1 MSLKT
6 METNPAPTGAAKNPN
21 QALWEKGD
29 FTEIAAFM
37 RQSGETVVESLGVT
51 PPLRALDLG
60 CGDGTTALPL
70 ALLGANVTGVDIA
83 RNLVKAGNK
92 RAKEAGLHRLKFHEG
107 DACNLEGVD
116 DDSFELTLS
125 VFGAMFAPKPF
136 DVAKEMVRVTKPGG
150 QILDI

>member
-6 METNPAPTGAAKNPN
+6 IETSTAANGAAKNPN

-29 FTEIAAFM
+29 FTEIAACM
-37 RQSGETVVESLGVT
+37 RQSGEAVVESLGVT

-70 ALLGANVTGVDIA
+70 ACLGAEVTGIDIA
-83 RNLVKAGNK
+83 RNLVEAGNK
-92 RAKEAGLHRLKFHEG
+92 RAAEAGLNRLKFLEG

-116 DDSFELTLS
+116 DD
-125 VFGAMFAPKPF
+125 
-136 DVAKEMVRVTKPGG
+136 DV
-150 QILDI
+150 